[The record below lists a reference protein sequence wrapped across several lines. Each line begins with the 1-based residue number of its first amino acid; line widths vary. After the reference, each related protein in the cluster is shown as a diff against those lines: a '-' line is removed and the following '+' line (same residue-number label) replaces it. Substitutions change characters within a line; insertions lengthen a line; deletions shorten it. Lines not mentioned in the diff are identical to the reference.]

1 MSSQNIKNLGM
12 IDGDF
17 NKISNKCVKN
27 LYQKVDI
34 LENLEF
40 FFPNVKDLQK
50 KLKLFFYEHFDQ
62 LLYKEYHKIVW
73 LKSSVYKNTI
83 IINLSALKP
92 GTKSIWLSSELKV
105 IFIFNYLSYF
115 INSVVNE
122 LIKLL
127 KYFIKNIYV
136 KLKIIKANTKLNNKL
151 SENKNYYKN
160 SVLFFPHCGVVTSGN
175 TCKDYFYSNQIDS
188 PFHPS
193 KIIHLEHDPRV
204 NIEFEKNK
212 MKKYFKTNFI
222 YYERFLN
229 THIPWLAIL
238 HFIIKIFI
246 SIKLFKYKN
255 LGSNLL
261 YLYIL
266 FFAFVTFKRC
276 LRTLE
281 LYKSAK
287 IALVG
292 YQWLFPKA
300 LALSLESLN
309 IRTIAIEDRFLNGY
323 FNNQTFILDT
333 ELSISYATS
342 KKKIISERFL
352 ANNII
357 PVGLPN
363 TDHFFD
369 KNIIQSKYKKKRV
382 IVLDYHIE
390 IDIKNQKFLPI
401 LNWKNDINFRNE
413 ILSLAESNPKIEFI
427 FRGKNCDWYKSRI
440 HKNIILKIN
449 KLPNIWVDTDYS
461 SNYWKSYHLCASA
474 DLIIARPTSLAEECI
489 SRGLDVIVMDYGI
502 NYKTQVSRFL
512 PKLLREYY
520 CYSSDQLKS
529 KFNFWKKNQ
538 YVVKKILK
546 IKIKKQIFSNLT
558 NGKVKLR
565 IENYLKN
572 NTIKTV

>member
-1 MSSQNIKNLGM
+1 MSSQNIKNLGV

-27 LYQKVDI
+27 LYQNVDI
-34 LENLEF
+34 LENLES
-40 FFPNVKDLQK
+40 FFPNIKDLKK

-62 LLYKEYHKIVW
+62 LLYKEYFIIVW
-73 LKSSVYKNTI
+73 LNSSVYKNTI
-83 IINLSALKP
+83 IINLSPLKP

-115 INSVVNE
+115 INSAVNI
-122 LIKLL
+122 LINFF

-160 SVLFFPHCGVVTSGN
+160 NVLFFPHCGVVTFGN
-175 TCKDYFYSNQIDS
+175 PCKDYFYSNQMDS

-204 NIEFEKNK
+204 NTEFEKNK

-222 YYERFLN
+222 YYERFRN

-238 HFIIKIFI
+238 HFIIKIFT

-261 YLYIL
+261 YLYIV
-266 FFAFVTFKRC
+266 FFAFVIFKRC

-281 LYKSAK
+281 PYKSAK

-333 ELSISYATS
+333 QLSISHPAT
-342 KKKIISERFL
+342 KKKTISERFL

-357 PVGLPN
+357 PVGQPN

-369 KNIIQSKYKKKRV
+369 KNIIKSKYKKKVV
-382 IVLDYHIE
+382 ILDYHIE
-390 IDIKNQKFLPI
+390 TDFESEKFQPI

-413 ILSLAESNPKIEFI
+413 ILSLAESNLKIEFI
-427 FRGKNCDWYKSRI
+427 FRGKNCDWYKSMI
-440 HKNIILKIN
+440 HKNIILKTN
-449 KLPNIWVDTDYS
+449 KLTNVYVDTDYS
-461 SNYWKSYHLCASA
+461 LSHWKSYHLCASA
-474 DLIIARPTSLAEECI
+474 DLIIARPSSLAEECI

-502 NYKTQVSRFL
+502 NYKTHVSRFL

-520 CYSSDQLKS
+520 CYSFDQLNN
-529 KFNFWKKNQ
+529 KFSFWKKNQ
-538 YVVKKILK
+538 YVVKKKLK
-546 IKIKKQIFSNLT
+546 IKIKKQIFSNLAD
-558 NGKVKLR
+558 GKVKLR
-565 IENYLKN
+565 IENYLKK
-572 NTIKTV
+572 II